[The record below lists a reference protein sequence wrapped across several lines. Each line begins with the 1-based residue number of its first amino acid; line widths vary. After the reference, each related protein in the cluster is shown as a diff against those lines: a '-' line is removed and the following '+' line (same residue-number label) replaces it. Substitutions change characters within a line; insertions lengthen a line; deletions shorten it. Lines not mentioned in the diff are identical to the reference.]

1 MRTGLLCIGVSYE
14 SAPVQLREK
23 LQQIHSNDA
32 TRAQTDRLLA
42 ETVSCPGF
50 VLLSTCN
57 RTELYISLDSDLP
70 EAGEEAARSQ
80 CVERVSAF
88 LADHGGVSS
97 RRFAEYMYRFD
108 DEEAVNHLCR
118 VACGLES
125 MMVGETQILGQVT
138 RAFERAR
145 EAGTV
150 DSTLEIA
157 AMRAIRAGKRA
168 RTETGISR
176 NAASIGSAA
185 VSEAKRRAGGFTD
198 ATVLLVGAGEMGYE
212 AIEALRSSGAKR
224 TVVASRTIE
233 RARSLCKGTD
243 AEPTTIDRLDEL
255 LCDADIV
262 VSGTG
267 SDEPVITAEA
277 LRGCVDERDSGAAAV
292 TAGEEQPAN
301 AGDRSEAEPPRTT
314 AGEVATS
321 DRRRPEIIILDIAV
335 PRDVEPA
342 CGELDGVTLLD
353 IDELGRLAQDGKADR
368 DRELPKVE
376 AIIAEELARFE
387 REMRLAEVRPV
398 LRDMRRHAERERN
411 RNLEQLRSRL
421 GESGDLTDEQ
431 WKAVEQFS
439 KSLIRSILHAP
450 TEAVRIAAE
459 EGDTDRSPGAA
470 RKLFGLD
477 RDAS

>member
-1 MRTGLLCIGVSYE
+1 MRYGLLCIGVSYE
-14 SAPVQLREK
+14 SAPVQLRER

-42 ETVSCPGF
+42 EAVSCRGF

-57 RTELYISLDSDLP
+57 RTELYVSLDCDLP
-70 EAGEEAARSQ
+70 EAREEAARSQ
-80 CVERVSAF
+80 CVERVSSF
-88 LADHGGVSS
+88 LAEHGGVTS
-97 RRFAEYMYRFD
+97 RRFAEYMYRHD
-108 DEEAVNHLCR
+108 EEEAVNHLCR

-145 EAGTV
+145 KAGTV

-185 VSEAKRRAGGFTD
+185 VSEAKRRAGGLAD

-212 AIEALRSSGAKR
+212 AIEALRRSGARR

-267 SDEPVITAEA
+267 ADEPVITAED
-277 LRGCVDERDSGAAAV
+277 LRGCVDERDGGGTAV
-292 TAGEEQPAN
+292 TAGEAQPAN
-301 AGDRSEAEPPRTT
+301 AGDRLAT
-314 AGEVATS
+314 ASPGGDVATS
-321 DRRRPEIIILDIAV
+321 DGRRSEIIILDIAV

-342 CGELDGVTLLD
+342 CGELNGVTLLD

-398 LRDMRRHAERERN
+398 LRDMRRHAERERD
-411 RNLEQLRSRL
+411 RNLEQLRSQL